1 MKRIVPFLAVLMGL
15 QPANAQITTPQVKA
29 GFGVDADLR
38 SRYFNGALQSG
49 NDDWY
54 WYPGTPG
61 IGNFVIDTTGA
72 ADIVARYAVDT
83 EFRKIPFYRTMRVPA
98 YTVLNNRLLID
109 AVFIRDYHGDD
120 STVFGA
126 GSNKNGMHPADWVC
140 PVSGSI
146 PDKNDILDMFVHVR
160 RSGPDPSYPLFLFG
174 GVSIENTTGNR
185 YFDFEMYQTDIYYD
199 RASRKFYGYGADAGH
214 TAWQFDAAGNITRP
228 GDIIFTAEYSNSSLT
243 FIEARIWVDQASLD
257 ITPAAFNW
265 SGKYDGA
272 SSGTQYG
279 YASIVPKGGAA
290 FYTGLQCS
298 NNTWAGPFALV
309 RENNS
314 VTDEYTARQ
323 FMEFSV
329 DLTTLGLDPVTLLGG
344 NACGMPFRR
353 IMVKTRSSTSFT
365 AELKDFVGPF
375 DFFLAP
381 RAEAA
386 ADVPVYCGISGVSE
400 IQVTNPIATSV
411 YTWTTPD
418 GNIVSAPTGPSIT
431 VDAPGTYIV
440 TQQLAGDCPAYATDT
455 VQIVFDPL
463 CTILESSITD
473 FDASLQ
479 GPRVNLRWTVAQNQ
493 ESRYFD
499 LQRSIDGKNF
509 TTINRIEANA
519 AASLASYAATDGV
532 ASLNSAHV
540 YYRLKVKNRMGYI
553 KYSKTVMVQLPV
565 YQVQSVA
572 VTPNPAKEN
581 LQISI
586 VAGAEADVQVTIFDF
601 TGKAVK
607 TMQIRA
613 SKGRSALTV
622 NGLKTW
628 PKGVYVVRVVL
639 GGKVFTDKVIVGEP

>member
-1 MKRIVPFLAVLMGL
+1 MKRIVPLLTVLMSL
-15 QPANAQITTPQVKA
+15 QPAKAQITSPEVKA

-38 SRYFNGALQSG
+38 SRFFNGALQSG
-49 NDDWY
+49 NDDWF

-61 IGNFVIDTTGA
+61 IGNFIIDTTGA
-72 ADIVARYAVDT
+72 ADIVARYATDA
-83 EFRKIPFYRTMRVPA
+83 EYRKLPFFRTMRVPA
-98 YTVLNNRLLID
+98 YTVLNNRLLIN
-109 AVFIRDYHGDD
+109 AVFIRDYHGSD

-126 GSNKNGMHPADWVC
+126 GSNKNGMSPENWVC
-140 PVSGSI
+140 PVAGSI

-160 RSGPDPSYPLFLFG
+160 RSGPDPSYPLFMFG

-199 RASRKFYGYGADAGH
+199 RGTRKFYGYGPDAGH

-228 GDIIFTAEYSNSSLT
+228 GDIIFTAEYSNSSLS
-243 FIEARIWVDQASLD
+243 FIEARIWVDEASLS

-265 SGKYDGA
+265 SGKFDGA
-272 SSGTQYG
+272 FSGAQYG

-290 FYTGLQCS
+290 FYSGLQCS

-309 RENNS
+309 RENNT
-314 VTDEYTARQ
+314 VTDQYVARQ

-344 NACGMPFRR
+344 NACSMPFRR

-381 RAEAA
+381 RADAA
-386 ADVPVYCGISGVSE
+386 ADVPFYCGLIGVSE
-400 IQVTNPIATSV
+400 IQVTNPISTSV

-418 GNIVSAPTGPSIT
+418 GNIPGDPTGPAIT

-455 VQIVFDPL
+455 VHIVFDSL
-463 CTILESSITD
+463 CTILESTITD
-473 FDASLQ
+473 FDAGLQ
-479 GPRVNLRWTVAQNQ
+479 GRRVNLRWTVAQNQ

-499 LQRSIDGKNF
+499 LQRSTDGKHF
-509 TTINRIEANA
+509 TTIQRIDATA
-519 AASLASYAATDGV
+519 GIALATYTTTDDV
-532 ASLNSAHV
+532 ASVNGSPV
-540 YYRLKVKNRMGYI
+540 YYRLKAKSKMGYI
-553 KYSKTVMVQLPV
+553 KFSKTVLVQLPV
-565 YQVQSVA
+565 YTMPSVT
-572 VTPNPAKEN
+572 VVPNPVKESM
-581 LQISI
+581 QISI
-586 VAGAEADVQVTIFDF
+586 SASAETNVQVTIFDF
-601 TGKAVK
+601 TGKAVR
-607 TMQIRA
+607 TMQAR
-613 SKGRSALTV
+613 STKGRSTLTL

-628 PKGVYVVRVVL
+628 PKGIYVVKVVL
-639 GGKVFTDKVIVGEP
+639 GEKVFTEKVVVGEK